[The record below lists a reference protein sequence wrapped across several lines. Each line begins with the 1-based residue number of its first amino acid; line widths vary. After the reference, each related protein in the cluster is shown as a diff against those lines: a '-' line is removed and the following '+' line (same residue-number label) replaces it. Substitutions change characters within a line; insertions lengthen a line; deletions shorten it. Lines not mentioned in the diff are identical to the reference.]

1 MNTLISALE
10 ETLAYLEV
18 SDSSDYSHT
27 TVTEIISKLESEI
40 NKAKN
45 SMPIDLY
52 LLGLLF
58 APTGAVQETS
68 IDNGWSEDYLRIC
81 EVVDQFTERKK

>member
-10 ETLAYLEV
+10 ETLAYLEA

-40 NKAKN
+40 
-45 SMPIDLY
+45 
-52 LLGLLF
+52 
-58 APTGAVQETS
+58 
-68 IDNGWSEDYLRIC
+68 
-81 EVVDQFTERKK
+81 KKSKEFNAS